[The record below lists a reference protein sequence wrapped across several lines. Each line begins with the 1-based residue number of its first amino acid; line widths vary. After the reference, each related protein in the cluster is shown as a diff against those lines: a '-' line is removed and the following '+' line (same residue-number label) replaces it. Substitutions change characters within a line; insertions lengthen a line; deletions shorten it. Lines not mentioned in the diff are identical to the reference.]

1 MDLYQKLKNHN
12 IEIEKQHDKVTIN
25 FLNYGFICIHS
36 EYVTFSE
43 SLNDTHT
50 FSLSFENFRDL
61 SFRYDYRK
69 RNKENMMRVKAND
82 SSLFP
87 SVDFLYDFG
96 DKISNQKKEKAY
108 NSMLFAEIFNFI
120 KSEARKQ
127 SCKSEQ
133 YKF

>member
-96 DKISNQKKEKAY
+96 DKISNQKKRE
-108 NSMLFAEIFNFI
+108 SLQFNAFC
-120 KSEARKQ
+120 RDL
-127 SCKSEQ
+127 
-133 YKF
+133 